1 MDLNRTFNISPD
13 VTSRALDP
21 EVVILDL
28 ASGTYFGLDPVG
40 ARVWQLLSDGKTI
53 AEVYDLLLSEFCVS
67 RDVLEQDVLNFLSDL
82 EKKRL
87 II

>member
-1 MDLNRTFNISPD
+1 MDLNRTFKISPD
-13 VTSRALDP
+13 ATSRALGPD
-21 EVVILDL
+21 VVILDL

-53 AEVYDLLLSEFCVS
+53 AEVYDVVLSEFDVS
-67 RDVLEQDVLNFLSDL
+67 GDVLEQDVLNFVSDL
-82 EKKRL
+82 EQKHL